1 MMPPFDWH
9 ETISTR
15 SGFIEERLSGG
26 TPVIGVALAEGTLL
40 FAVRRQAPKIYEI
53 YDRLALGLIG
63 QQSDVE
69 NLRMAALDFA
79 HQEGFNRSEQ
89 DVTIK
94 RVVSAMSQPLKRAFA
109 DLNTAPFVARGL
121 FADVADRPADTSF
134 YVMDYDGD
142 YSVRRK
148 AAFITGNQDAAT
160 TLREGLDSTNWESL
174 SAEDA
179 LPKLQDLWA
188 SAVDPSGD
196 KKFTA
201 LTQDLSVEA
210 VLLRADRPEQAFV
223 RLTPID

>member
-9 ETISTR
+9 ETMSTR
-15 SGFIEERLSGG
+15 ASFIEERLSGG
-26 TPVIGVALAEGTLL
+26 TPVIAVATKEGTLL

-53 YDRLALGLIG
+53 YDRLALGVIG

-69 NLRMAALDFA
+69 NLRMASLDFA

-109 DLNTAPFVARGL
+109 DMSTAPFVVRGI
-121 FADVADRPADTSF
+121 FADVGDKPIETTF

-148 AAFITGNQDAAT
+148 AAFVTGNQDGAAG
-160 TLREGLDSTNWESL
+160 LREGLDAVNWAELSVKEATPKLESL
-174 SAEDA
+174 
-179 LPKLQDLWA
+179 WA
-188 SAVDPSGD
+188 KAVDPSGE
-196 KKFTA
+196 KEFKS
-201 LTQDLSVEA
+201 LVQDLNVEVA
-210 VLLRADRPEQAFV
+210 LLRVGHPDQAFV

>member
-1 MMPPFDWH
+1 MPPFDWH

-15 SGFIEERLSGG
+15 SSFIEERLSGG
-26 TPVIGVALAEGTLL
+26 TPVIAVATKEGTLL

-121 FADVADRPADTSF
+121 FADVAERPEDTRF

-142 YSVRRK
+142 YSVRSK
-148 AAFITGNQDAAT
+148 AAFITGNQDGAT
-160 TLREGLDSTNWESL
+160 TLREELDDTDWTKLKPE
-174 SAEDA
+174 AA
-179 LPKLQDLWA
+179 MKKLQDLWA
-188 SAVDPSGD
+188 LAVDPSGE
-196 KKFTA
+196 KQFAA
-201 LTQDLSVEA
+201 LTENLSVEA
-210 VLLRADRPEQAFV
+210 AILRSDQPEQAFV
-223 RLTPID
+223 RLTSID